1 MLLMS
6 YDQLG
11 MVDFM
16 RSYGPLLFPVSY
28 LYHIHI
34 GIIIADAFF
43 AYLADVTK
51 KIQCVFQSCSQ
62 CRNSCIQ
69 F

>member
-1 MLLMS
+1 M
-6 YDQLG
+6 G
-11 MVDFM
+11 
-16 RSYGPLLFPVSY
+16 LFVSY

-51 KIQCVFQSCSQ
+51 KIQCISKLQSMSKLMH
-62 CRNSCIQ
+62 SILTYVI
-69 F
+69 